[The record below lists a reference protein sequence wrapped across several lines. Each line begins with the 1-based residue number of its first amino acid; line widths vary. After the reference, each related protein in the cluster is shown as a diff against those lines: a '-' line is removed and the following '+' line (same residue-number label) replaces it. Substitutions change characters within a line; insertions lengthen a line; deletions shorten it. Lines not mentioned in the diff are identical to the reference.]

1 MAGKIIGA
9 LTKNFPHINFSRV
22 LIYCA
27 GMVVLAVGLT
37 LNTKAG
43 LGVTPVLSI
52 PFCSAQIFGISF
64 GDAILIF
71 YVLYVFMQLAMR
83 KMKSWRYDWMQL
95 PLSLAFSRLMNLLG
109 WGISYDSGLH
119 SFTLNF
125 IVLLISIALTG
136 IGASMT
142 LNMRL
147 IPNPADGAVQAVADE
162 TGMKTGTAKNIFD
175 LCCICITIGLCLIS
189 GKGLIGLHVGTVV
202 SVIGVGRAIAVTDRI
217 WRDKMLR
224 AAGMDAAR

>member
-1 MAGKIIGA
+1 MIILA
-9 LTKNFPHINFSRV
+9 L
-22 LIYCA
+22 
-27 GMVVLAVGLT
+27 GLT

-43 LGVTPVLSI
+43 LGVTPVLSL
-52 PFCSAQIFGISF
+52 PFSSSQIFGISF

-71 YVLYVFMQLAMR
+71 YVMYVLLQLAIR

-95 PLSLAFSRLMNLLG
+95 PLSLVFSRVMNFLG
-109 WGISYDSGLH
+109 WTISYDSTLH

-125 IVLLISIALTG
+125 IILLLSIALTG

-147 IPNPADGAVQAVADE
+147 IPNPADGALQAVADE
-162 TGMKTGTAKNIFD
+162 TGIRTGTAKNIFD
-175 LCCICITIGLCLIS
+175 FCCVLITVTLCLIS

>member
-1 MAGKIIGA
+1 MIILA
-9 LTKNFPHINFSRV
+9 L
-22 LIYCA
+22 
-27 GMVVLAVGLT
+27 GLT

-43 LGVTPVLSI
+43 LGVTPVLSL
-52 PFCSAQIFGISF
+52 PFSSSQIFGISF

-71 YVLYVFMQLAMR
+71 YVMYVLLQLAIR

-95 PLSLAFSRLMNLLG
+95 PLSLVFSRVMNFLG
-109 WGISYDSGLH
+109 WTISYDSNLH

-125 IVLLISIALTG
+125 IILLLSIALTG

-162 TGMKTGTAKNIFD
+162 TGIRTGTAKNIFD
-175 LCCICITIGLCLIS
+175 FCCVLITVTLCLIS

>member
-1 MAGKIIGA
+1 M
-9 LTKNFPHINFSRV
+9 
-22 LIYCA
+22 
-27 GMVVLAVGLT
+27 
-37 LNTKAG
+37 
-43 LGVTPVLSI
+43 
-52 PFCSAQIFGISF
+52 
-64 GDAILIF
+64 
-71 YVLYVFMQLAMR
+71 YVLLQLAIR

-95 PLSLAFSRLMNLLG
+95 PLSLVFSRVMNFLG
-109 WGISYDSGLH
+109 WTVSYDSNLH

-125 IVLLISIALTG
+125 IILLLSIALTG

-162 TGMKTGTAKNIFD
+162 TGIRTGTAKNIFD
-175 LCCICITIGLCLIS
+175 FCCVLITVALCLIS
-189 GKGLIGLHVGTVV
+189 GKGLIGLHIGTAV

>member
-1 MAGKIIGA
+1 MIILA
-9 LTKNFPHINFSRV
+9 L
-22 LIYCA
+22 
-27 GMVVLAVGLT
+27 GLT

-43 LGVTPVLSI
+43 LGVTPVLSL
-52 PFCSAQIFGISF
+52 PFSSSQIFGISF

-71 YVLYVFMQLAMR
+71 YVMYVLLQLAIR

-95 PLSLAFSRLMNLLG
+95 PLSLVFSRVMNFLG
-109 WGISYDSGLH
+109 WTISYDSTLH

-125 IVLLISIALTG
+125 IILLLSIALTG

-162 TGMKTGTAKNIFD
+162 TGIRTGTAKNIFD
-175 LCCICITIGLCLIS
+175 FCCVLITVTLCLIS

>member
-1 MAGKIIGA
+1 MIILA
-9 LTKNFPHINFSRV
+9 L
-22 LIYCA
+22 
-27 GMVVLAVGLT
+27 GLT

-43 LGVTPVLSI
+43 LGVTPVLSL
-52 PFCSAQIFGISF
+52 PFSSSQIFGISF

-71 YVLYVFMQLAMR
+71 YVMYVLLQLAIR

-95 PLSLAFSRLMNLLG
+95 PLSLVFSRVMNFLG
-109 WGISYDSGLH
+109 WTVSYDSTLH

-125 IVLLISIALTG
+125 IILLLSIALTG

-162 TGMKTGTAKNIFD
+162 TGIRTGTAKNIFD
-175 LCCICITIGLCLIS
+175 FCCVLITVTLCLIS